1 MRKIVIKNKFR
12 FICFLLV
19 LFTLLSL
26 LLVSV
31 SNFGKVYSKS
41 YDRFATYYVENGDT
55 LWEIAE
61 KNNVNNKDV
70 RKLIYEIRE
79 LNNID
84 TMLYIGQEIIIPL

>member
-1 MRKIVIKNKFR
+1 MKKIVIKNKFR

-19 LFTLLSL
+19 VFTLLSI

-31 SNFGKVYSKS
+31 SNFGKVYSKT
-41 YDRFATYYVENGDT
+41 YDRFTTYYVESGDT

-70 RKLIYEIRE
+70 RKLIYEIKE
-79 LNNID
+79 INNID
-84 TMLYIGQEIIIPL
+84 TMLYIGQEIKIPL

>member
-12 FICFLLV
+12 FICFLFV
-19 LFTLLSL
+19 VFTLLSI

-41 YDRFATYYVENGDT
+41 YDRFATYYVESGDT

-70 RKLIYEIRE
+70 RKLIYEIKE

>member
-1 MRKIVIKNKFR
+1 MRRIVIKNKFR

-19 LFTLLSL
+19 LFTLMSL
-26 LLVSV
+26 LFVSIF
-31 SNFGKVYSKS
+31 NLGKVYSKT
-41 YDRFATYYVENGDT
+41 YDEFSTYYVESGDT

-84 TMLYIGQEIIIPL
+84 SNLYIGQQIIIPL